1 MHPRLQKLFH
11 LLVLRPVV
19 FVFIGMVVR
28 GRRKLP
34 MRGPAIVVANH
45 NSHLDTVVLMS
56 LFPPHLLPRV
66 RPAAAADY
74 WLRGRRL
81 AWFARN
87 IMGIIPLDRTALERG
102 EDPFEGVSEALR
114 QGDIVLLFPEG
125 TRGEPERMMEPKKGI
140 AHLVERHHLV
150 PVFPV
155 FLRGLGKAL
164 PRGSWLPVPFFCDV
178 FVGNVLRWPGDRDGF
193 MALLRD
199 EIARLADMGH
209 VSEWE

>member
-1 MHPRLQKLFH
+1 MTTIPQKLFH

-19 FVFIGMVVR
+19 FLFIGLIVR
-28 GRRKLP
+28 GRRHLP

-56 LFPPHLLPRV
+56 LFPLSLVHRV

-74 WLRGRRL
+74 WLRTRAMG
-81 AWFARN
+81 WFAKN
-87 IMGIIPLDRTALERG
+87 IMGIIPLDRHARERG
-102 EDPFEGVSEALR
+102 EDPFLGVSEALR
-114 QGDIVLLFPEG
+114 NGDIVIVFPEG
-125 TRGEPERMMEPKKGI
+125 TRGEPERMAEPKKGI

-155 FLRGLGKAL
+155 FLRGLGRAL

-178 FVGNVLRWPGDRDGF
+178 FVGKVLRFSGDRDLF
-193 MALLRD
+193 MKDLRD
-199 EIARLADMGH
+199 EMMRLSEMGH